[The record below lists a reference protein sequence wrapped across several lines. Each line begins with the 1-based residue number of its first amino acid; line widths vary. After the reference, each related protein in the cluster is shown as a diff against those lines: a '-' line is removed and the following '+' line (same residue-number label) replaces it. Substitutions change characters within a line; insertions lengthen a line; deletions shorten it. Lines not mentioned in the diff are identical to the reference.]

1 MPLISPILISLT
13 TAERSELERIVRS
26 QTAPVR
32 DVQRARI
39 ILALAENFNI
49 GRVAADLRTTRDS
62 VRKWAKRFERR
73 RIAGLLDAPR
83 SGRPPR
89 FSPRGGDARHQTGL
103 RAA

>member
-1 MPLISPILISLT
+1 MPLLSPILISLT
-13 TAERSELERIVRS
+13 SAERAELERIVRS
-26 QTAPVR
+26 QTTPVR
-32 DVQRARI
+32 DVHRARI
-39 ILALAENFNI
+39 ILALAENLNI

-73 RIAGLLDAPR
+73 RLAGLSDELR

-89 FSPRGGDARHQTGL
+89 FSPRSGDARDEAGL